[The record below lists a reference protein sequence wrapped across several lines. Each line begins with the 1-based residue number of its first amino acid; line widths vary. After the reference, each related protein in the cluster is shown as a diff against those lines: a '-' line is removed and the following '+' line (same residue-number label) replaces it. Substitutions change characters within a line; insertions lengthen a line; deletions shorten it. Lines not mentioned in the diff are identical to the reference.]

1 MRIICNQI
9 TIFMCKKLLN
19 LLFTLLFVTAIGSV
33 SSFAANGIV
42 KMKTDAPAGTK
53 LRIQTS
59 PYDNTVEGA
68 DKGDF
73 VGEFFSKGPG
83 SEITITCNNL
93 AQLEVYGCQLSE
105 ITIADAPEL
114 FILKCYNNNLTS
126 LDVSMCPELAII
138 DCKNNRIASLDLSK
152 CTTLEEAYVSTNN
165 LSSFTLGT
173 QPLLKTLECAENP
186 LSTLDLSNCAA
197 LEDLRIDKCEFS
209 SIDLSHC
216 PELWWIFAFGNN
228 FKGES
233 MANFIAGLPEAKATG
248 MLYIV
253 DTADKDETN
262 VCTMENVRA
271 AAQKGWATMDYS
283 GGKGSETQLGVFY
296 PGCDYVP
303 SVSDNTIT
311 LTTSRAAGETIK
323 LNIKASDNIEI
334 SGIAE
339 TTNLTGSN
347 TFTLTSQTVVVKGN
361 VTSFECPGN
370 DITSLSFDNPSLITY
385 IDCRDNRIETLN
397 LSGASSL
404 QQLYAQKNSLTS
416 LDMTGCDKMMRLDCY
431 INNLHGSA
439 MTAFMNS
446 LCTSTSEP
454 YLFVIDTKAPD
465 GAEHNV
471 ASTTQVSIA
480 TGKGWKVFDYINGDR
495 YGFGTAYAGSEP
507 TEPEEYFTITR
518 TAKGEIQPQFT
529 LAVPQTEIPK
539 VEGGEVLGWNGTTLT
554 IRMEEETVKIYG
566 DITGLQMMFG
576 AIDAIDVSNLPNLTE
591 LNVALNDLTSLD
603 VSKNK
608 KLSILS
614 CECNL
619 LESLDLSQNPAIEYV
634 NCYGNRIKG
643 QAMTQMMESLPQRT
657 REDYG
662 TIIVY
667 DESYAEEFNVCL
679 TTDVTIALRKYW
691 VPCELDADGNAIQ
704 YDGVAQDGIANVSGD
719 STKAVYDAANALIVA
734 SEATDITVYNLSGAT
749 VAKASNA
756 VGLSVGDLPSGI
768 YIVRAGSDV
777 LKIKK

>member
-1 MRIICNQI
+1 M
-9 TIFMCKKLLN
+9 
-19 LLFTLLFVTAIGSV
+19 S
-33 SSFAANGIV
+33 
-42 KMKTDAPAGTK
+42 D
-53 LRIQTS
+53 
-59 PYDNTVEGA
+59 D
-68 DKGDF
+68 
-73 VGEFFSKGPG
+73 
-83 SEITITCNNL
+83 TIT
-93 AQLEVYGCQLSE
+93 
-105 ITIADAPEL
+105 
-114 FILKCYNNNLTS
+114 F
-126 LDVSMCPELAII
+126 
-138 DCKNNRIASLDLSK
+138 
-152 CTTLEEAYVSTNN
+152 
-165 LSSFTLGT
+165 
-173 QPLLKTLECAENP
+173 
-186 LSTLDLSNCAA
+186 
-197 LEDLRIDKCEFS
+197 
-209 SIDLSHC
+209 
-216 PELWWIFAFGNN
+216 
-228 FKGES
+228 
-233 MANFIAGLPEAKATG
+233 
-248 MLYIV
+248 
-253 DTADKDETN
+253 
-262 VCTMENVRA
+262 
-271 AAQKGWATMDYS
+271 
-283 GGKGSETQLGVFY
+283 
-296 PGCDYVP
+296 
-303 SVSDNTIT
+303 
-311 LTTSRAAGETIK
+311 TTSRAVGENIK